1 MTHFDR
7 LKSTSCARA
16 LVLGAACLFGA
27 CGGGAA
33 ATDSTLPTDPERT
46 EVAERPGP
54 STIAHGRGDHQA
66 SARIGS
72 AGGDLTLGNGAR
84 LEIPPGAL
92 EREIE
97 VVFSLGEEV
106 NAFRNREDER
116 TVGPALVVAPELAS
130 ANGAKFIVTLPYT
143 SLPEGF
149 SEDQVA
155 LAFERHAEG
164 ASGFRGGATRT
175 TWDHTAARVTSDHK
189 LRAELDALPGMRVQ
203 FVVSN

>member
-7 LKSTSCARA
+7 LKSPSRARA
-16 LVLGAACLFGA
+16 LVLGAVFLMGA

-33 ATDSTLPTDPERT
+33 ATDSTLPTEPETT
-46 EVAERPGP
+46 EVAQRPGP
-54 STIAHGRGDHQA
+54 STVAHGRGDHQA
-66 SARIGS
+66 SAHIGS

-92 EREIE
+92 ERETE

-116 TVGPALVVAPELAS
+116 IVGPALVVAPEVAS

-149 SEDQVA
+149 SEEHVA
-155 LAFERHAEG
+155 IAFERHAEG

-175 TWDHTAARVTSDHK
+175 TWEHAAASVTADHK

>member
-7 LKSTSCARA
+7 LKSSGARA
-16 LVLGAACLFGA
+16 LILGGTCLLVACGSGAAPA
-27 CGGGAA
+27 
-33 ATDSTLPTDPERT
+33 DSTLPIESAPAPGARSS
-46 EVAERPGP
+46 GP
-54 STIAHGRGDHQA
+54 STAAHEHGDHQA
-66 SARIGS
+66 SARMGR

-92 EREIE
+92 EQETE

-116 TVGPALVVAPELAS
+116 TVGPALVVAPEVAS

-149 SEDQVA
+149 TEEHVA
-155 LAFERHAEG
+155 IAFERHAEG
-164 ASGFRGGATRT
+164 ATGFRGGATRT
-175 TWDHTAARVTSDHK
+175 TWEHAAARVTPDHK